1 MDEWHYNSE
10 FHQLPRNLTAKEFR
24 ALPGDFKVPRLLCP
38 GSLVGPDE
46 SAIGDG
52 AVYSML
58 CSCGDQWWSRHVTG
72 VSFPLY
78 LWWFRDVDALSIEG
92 TWLKLPLIRQGKP
105 ARGTN
110 AGRQNKGRMTLA
122 TAKGG
127 NVAWSGSSK
136 VSG

>member
-1 MDEWHYNSE
+1 MSGTINPNFTSFLGTSPPKNSIV
-10 FHQLPRNLTAKEFR
+10 LPD
-24 ALPGDFKVPRLLCP
+24 GFKVSSLLCP

-110 AGRQNKGRMTLA
+110 AGRQNKGRRPLA

-127 NVAWSGSSK
+127 KAAWSDSSK
-136 VSG
+136 DSG

>member
-1 MDEWHYNSE
+1 MSCTINQNCTSFLGTSQPKNSIV
-10 FHQLPRNLTAKEFR
+10 LPD
-24 ALPGDFKVPRLLCP
+24 DFKVSRLLCP

-92 TWLKLPLIRQGKP
+92 TWLKLPRIRKGKP

-110 AGRQNKGRMTLA
+110 AGRQNKGRMPLA

-136 VSG
+136 FSG

>member
-1 MDEWHYNSE
+1 MSGTINQNFTS
-10 FHQLPRNLTAKEFR
+10 FLSTSPPRNSIV
-24 ALPGDFKVPRLLCP
+24 LPDDFKVSRLLCP
-38 GSLVGPDE
+38 GPLVGPSE

-58 CSCGDQWWSRHVTG
+58 CNSGDQWWSRHVTG

-92 TWLKLPLIRQGKP
+92 AWLKLPLIRQGKP

-110 AGRQNKGRMTLA
+110 AGRQNKGRRPLA
-122 TAKGG
+122 TGKGG
-127 NVAWSGSSK
+127 NAAWSDSSK
-136 VSG
+136 GSG

>member
-1 MDEWHYNSE
+1 MSGTINQNFTSFLGTSPPKNSIV
-10 FHQLPRNLTAKEFR
+10 LPD
-24 ALPGDFKVPRLLCP
+24 GFKVSRRLCP

-92 TWLKLPLIRQGKP
+92 TWLKLPFIC
-105 ARGTN
+105 
-110 AGRQNKGRMTLA
+110 
-122 TAKGG
+122 
-127 NVAWSGSSK
+127 
-136 VSG
+136 